1 MCVCMCEVQERTDT
15 TIWQVAVHP
24 HVHQELISANI
35 LSLLH
40 IISDIIYENFK
51 HNLQYFYVFEILI
64 NDVIVQLVFFVT

>member
-1 MCVCMCEVQERTDT
+1 M
-15 TIWQVAVHP
+15 HP